1 MKLFRFLCV
10 AALLGIC
17 HNQLTI
23 CATANDQ
30 PSNSPNIPEFTGPI
44 TAEHVRPHVEYL
56 ASPRLE
62 GRGGAR
68 GKRLAAEYLAKYYR
82 SLGLRPL
89 FSDASFFQNI
99 PGTPDEEGRETIR
112 GRNVA
117 AWLPGSDPKL
127 RDEYVIVSA
136 HYDHLGIR
144 DGELHPGADDNATG
158 VAMVLEVARQL
169 ASRPQPPR
177 RSFVFINFDLE
188 EYLLWGSRWFV
199 AHPPW
204 PIERVKLFI
213 TADLIG
219 RSLGDL
225 PTRNVFVVGGECAP
239 ALERALQVSGRPTGI
254 RVDRLGVDL
263 IGTRS
268 DYGPFRDNQIPFLF
282 FSTGEHPDYHT
293 PRDTPDKIDYPKLA
307 GISSLIL
314 RVVQH
319 VANEDRPPIWSPR
332 VETGLSE
339 VHALHCITQTLL
351 DADAAG
357 SFPLGGIHRF
367 FISNMHHKMGKILDR
382 GKLHSDERPWL
393 IRTSQF
399 LLLTVF

>member
-1 MKLFRFLCV
+1 MKHYRLV
-10 AALLGIC
+10 LGVTLAGVSLSMTMCRAI
-17 HNQLTI
+17 
-23 CATANDQ
+23 ADDQ
-30 PSNSPNIPEFTGPI
+30 PLNSTAVSEFIGPI
-44 TAEHVRPHVEYL
+44 TAAQVRPHVEYL
-56 ASPRLE
+56 ASPKLE
-62 GRGGAR
+62 GRGGRR
-68 GKRLAAEYLAKYYR
+68 GKRLAAEYLVKHYQ
-82 SLGLRPL
+82 SLHLKPL
-89 FSDASFFQNI
+89 FANGSYYQDI
-99 PGTPDEEGRETIR
+99 PGTPDKEGRATIR

-117 AWLPGSDPKL
+117 AWLPGSDPQL
-127 RDEYVIVSA
+127 RDEFVIISA

-144 DGELHPGADDNATG
+144 GGKLHPGADDNATG

-204 PIERVKLFI
+204 PIERVKLFV

-239 ALERALQVSGRPTGI
+239 TLHTALQDIGQPTGI
-254 RVDRLGVDL
+254 QVDRLGVDL

-268 DYGPFRDNQIPFLF
+268 DYGPFRDKQIPFLF

-293 PRDTPDKIDYPKLA
+293 PRDTPDKIDYEKLA

-314 RVVQH
+314 RVSQR
-319 VANEDRPPIWSPR
+319 VADEDDPPLWSPR
-332 VETGLSE
+332 VDTGLSE
-339 VHALHCITQTLL
+339 VHALHSITQTLL

-357 SFPLGGIHRF
+357 TFPLGGLHRF
-367 FISNMHHKMGKILDR
+367 FISNMHHKMKKILTR
-382 GKLHSDERPWL
+382 GKLRPDERPWL